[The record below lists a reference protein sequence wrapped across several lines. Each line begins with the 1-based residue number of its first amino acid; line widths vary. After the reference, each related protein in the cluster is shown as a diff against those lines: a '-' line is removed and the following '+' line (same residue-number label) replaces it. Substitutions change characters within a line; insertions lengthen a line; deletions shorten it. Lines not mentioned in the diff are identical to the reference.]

1 MLSDNLFK
9 RVEKKTNVSKETI
22 LSLAKKL
29 QNSDIK
35 NEATIR
41 EVIEELSDL
50 TGNAVS
56 EEKKQKIVDAI
67 INDKI
72 PSDIENNFNN
82 FLFLSKCCII

>member
-72 PSDIENNFNN
+72 PSDIENNF
-82 FLFLSKCCII
+82 